1 VETKPLEVK
10 GIQAHLADRG
20 LAQKDTPAPCIEEEL
35 HEIMPTKHELHVCLS
50 QRLLP
55 PFQRCRDFLISVYS
69 FKDSKRSDP
78 WDNPMESK
86 RFHGL

>member
-10 GIQAHLADRG
+10 GIEAHLADGG
-20 LAQKDTPAPCIEEEL
+20 LAKGHPTPCIKEEL

-55 PFQRCRDFLISVYS
+55 PFQRCRDFLISIYS
-69 FKDSKRSDP
+69 FKDLKRSDP
-78 WDNPMESK
+78 
-86 RFHGL
+86 